1 MPTLTFP
8 LSRIEGHAQ
17 VVIEVQAGEVVSA
30 RFQAIEFRG
39 FEYFVQGAPAEQ
51 MPVIAPR
58 ICGVCS
64 TAHHVAAVK
73 ALEDAYGV
81 TPPPLALK
89 IRELL
94 LLGQIIQNQATSLF
108 IFTMP
113 DRIGVASIFQVA
125 PSTSSGQAPSTSSP
139 PRLPRV
145 LAMEVLAV
153 AGQAPS
159 MSEQD
164 NARIAMRALQVRKA
178 GTDLITTAG
187 GQFIHPVKAV
197 VGGVTSGIGS
207 EKAATM
213 RAELSEVLPLAC
225 ELFDCYWEM
234 SLAMGERIGTWGDDA
249 PACYIAAI
257 ADCRPNYCGDVIR
270 VMCPQ
275 GDVRISFPARD
286 FRAHL
291 TYQET
296 DYSYAGQT
304 SYEGEVIR
312 ANSLARVN
320 MARCMGTPRADEY
333 LAHFHEA
340 FGQPAHAIM
349 LFDLARGIEL
359 VYALER
365 AMEILAEPL
374 DHEDTDVP
382 YTPRDGKGYGLVE
395 APRGPLIHHYS
406 IKNGLIVQAEFIIPT
421 VHNALAIERALRV
434 AARRYVTA
442 EQVDME
448 LERAVGRV
456 VRAFDPCI
464 ACATH

>member
-1 MPTLTFP
+1 MPSLTFP

-17 VVIEVQAGEVVSA
+17 VVVEVQAGEVISA
-30 RFQAIEFRG
+30 RFEAMEFRG
-39 FEYFVQGAPAEQ
+39 FEYFVHGVPAEQ
-51 MPVIAPR
+51 MPVITPR

-81 TPPPLALK
+81 TPPSLALK

-113 DRIGVASIFQVA
+113 DRLGIASIFQIG
-125 PSTSSGQAPSTSSP
+125 SGEEPE
-139 PRLPRV
+139 L
-145 LAMEVLAV
+145 EHAV
-153 AGQAPS
+153 TAT
-159 MSEQD
+159 
-164 NARIAMRALQVRKA
+164 RALQVRKA
-178 GTDLITTAG
+178 GTDLITAAG

-197 VGGVTSGIGS
+197 VGGVTSGIKP
-207 EKAATM
+207 ETAAAM
-213 RAELSEVLPLAC
+213 HVELEDTLPIAC
-225 ELFDCYWEM
+225 ELFDYYWEL

-249 PACYIAAI
+249 PACYIAAT
-257 ADCRPNYCGDVIR
+257 ADCDPSYYGDVIR
-270 VMCPQ
+270 VMCPEGTV
-275 GDVRISFPARD
+275 GDEFPACD
-286 FRAHL
+286 FRSYL
-291 TYQET
+291 TYQES

-304 SYEGEVIR
+304 NYRGQVLR
-312 ANSLARVN
+312 ANSLARIN
-320 MARCMGTPRADEY
+320 MARCMGTPRADQY
-333 LAHFHEA
+333 LARFHEA

-374 DHEDTDVP
+374 DQEDTDLP
-382 YTPRDGKGYGLVE
+382 YTPRDGEGYGLVE
-395 APRGPLIHHYS
+395 APRGPLIHHYR
-406 IKNGLIVQAEFIIPT
+406 IEGGLIAEAEFIIPT
-421 VHNALAIERALRV
+421 VHNLLAIERALRV
-434 AARRYVTA
+434 AAERYVTP
-442 EQVDME
+442 ERVDME
-448 LERAVGRV
+448 LEQAVGRV

>member
-17 VVIEVQAGEVVSA
+17 VIIEVQAGEVVFA

-39 FEYFVQGAPAEQ
+39 FEHFVQGTPAEQ
-51 MPVIAPR
+51 MPVITPR

-81 TPPPLALK
+81 MPPPLALK

-94 LLGQIIQNQATSLF
+94 LLGQIVQNQATSLF

-113 DRIGVASIFQVA
+113 DRPGVASIFQV
-125 PSTSSGQAPSTSSP
+125 P
-139 PRLPRV
+139 PFIPPTGGERGKE
-145 LAMEVLAV
+145 A
-153 AGQAPS
+153 
-159 MSEQD
+159 SEQD
-164 NARIAMRALQVRKA
+164 DARIAMRALQVRKA

-197 VGGVTSGIGS
+197 VGGVTSGIGP
-207 EKAATM
+207 EQAAVM
-213 RAELSEVLPLAC
+213 RAELTEVLPIAC
-225 ELFDCYWEM
+225 ELFDLYWEM

-257 ADCRPNYCGDVIR
+257 PDCRPNYYGDVIR
-270 VMCPQ
+270 VMCPK
-275 GDVRISFPARD
+275 GIVRAHFPARD

-291 TYQET
+291 TYRET

-304 SYEGEVIR
+304 SYEGKVMR
-312 ANSLARVN
+312 ANSLARIN
-320 MARCMGTPRADEY
+320 MARYMGTPRADEY
-333 LAHFHEA
+333 LARFHET

-349 LFDLARGIEL
+349 LFDLARGVEL

-365 AMEILAEPL
+365 AKEILAEPL

-382 YTPRDGKGYGLVE
+382 YTPRDGEGYGLVE
-395 APRGPLIHHYS
+395 APRGPLIHRYR
-406 IKNGLIVQAEFIIPT
+406 IENGLIAQAEFIIPT
-421 VHNALAIERALRV
+421 VHNALAIERALCV
-434 AARRYVTA
+434 AAERYVTA
-442 EQVDME
+442 ERVDME

>member
-30 RFQAIEFRG
+30 RFQAMEFRG

-113 DRIGVASIFQVA
+113 DRLDVASIFQ
-125 PSTSSGQAPSTSSP
+125 
-139 PRLPRV
+139 
-145 LAMEVLAV
+145 LAEE
-153 AGQAPS
+153 AG
-159 MSEQD
+159 SEQI
-164 NARIAMRALQVRKA
+164 NAEIAMRALQVRKA

-197 VGGVTSGIGS
+197 VGGVTSGIGP
-207 EKAATM
+207 EQAAVM
-213 RAELSEVLPLAC
+213 RAELSEVLPVAC
-225 ELFDCYWEM
+225 DLFDLYWEM
-234 SLAMGERIGTWGDDA
+234 SLAMGERIGTWGDGA

-257 ADCRPNYCGDVIR
+257 ADCRPNYYGDVIR
-270 VMCPQ
+270 VTCPK
-275 GDVRISFPARD
+275 GVVRASFPARD

-304 SYEGEVIR
+304 SYGGEVMR
-312 ANSLARVN
+312 ANSLARAN
-320 MARCMGTPRADEY
+320 MARCMGTSCADGY
-333 LAHFHEA
+333 LARFHEA
-340 FGQPAHAIM
+340 FGQPAHALM

-374 DHEDTDVP
+374 DHEDTAVP
-382 YTPRDGKGYGLVE
+382 YTPRDGEGYGLVE
-395 APRGPLIHHYS
+395 APRGPLIHHYC
-406 IKNGLIVQAEFIIPT
+406 IENGLIAQAEFIIPT
-421 VHNALAIERALRV
+421 VHNSLAIERALRV
-434 AARRYVTA
+434 AVERYITA
-442 EQVDME
+442 ERVDME